1 MNREVITKVFMVSA
15 LLGGLALTVKLA
27 MEAQKA
33 EQARKVTA
41 TTEAPQDPE
50 QERRTKIRDAMA
62 RAIQLH
68 RQLDF
73 EGAERLLRRTSERYP
88 RVPAVWLNLGIC
100 LRSLNK
106 LDEADRAFA
115 RVLQLNDEDWDAV
128 AERATIRV
136 LRGDADEAFALLQQV
151 PANKGQVYERLRSD
165 PDWKKYRDDPR
176 MTPLRAKHGVVAD
189 RDTSLQQT
197 ESVLRRREEN
207 ERSSALAPTSTVAK
221 DPQP

>member
-1 MNREVITKVFMVSA
+1 MNREAITKVFMVTA
-15 LLGGLALTVKLA
+15 LLGGLGLTVKLA
-27 MEAQKA
+27 MDAQKA

-41 TTEAPQDPE
+41 PPEAPVDPE
-50 QERRTKIRDAMA
+50 QERTTKIRDAMS

-73 EGAERLLRRTSERYP
+73 EGAERLLRATAERYP
-88 RVPAVWLNLGIC
+88 RVAAVWLNLGIC

-115 RVLQLNDEDWDAV
+115 RVLQLNDEDWDAI
-128 AERATIRV
+128 AERATIRF
-136 LRGDADEAFALLQQV
+136 LRGDVEQAFALLQGV

-176 MTPLRAKHGVVAD
+176 MIPLLAKHGVVAD
-189 RDTSLQQT
+189 RDTSLHQS
-197 ESVLRRREEN
+197 EDVLRRRKEHEQGS
-207 ERSSALAPTSTVAK
+207 SSASTSTGAEAAT
-221 DPQP
+221 P